1 MTTSTEGAVGVRS
14 NADLIRHRLEA
25 LGLSQREAARQI
37 GVDDR
42 SMRYFCSG
50 KLPVPPT
57 VFLALEQL
65 AEIQKNDQS
74 LTMLE
79 NGTMSTSDGEHT
91 ATRLREANS
100 RRRAAIDVHMQHLRV
115 PPDPPVLPTPDKL
128 EEAYKAADE
137 SGQPLDEIG
146 LAGKLQRVLADLGQ
160 ELAPGERRGAFAVV
174 GGLYFQSRRS
184 YGNPVW
190 EMHWQPLSTMV
201 DGNGTEHHSPSVKLA
216 GDDTIQEWSRRG
228 RTAQHPVL
236 RARYADLAWEIAKY
250 RIVAARQE
258 NPAAPKPARP
268 NADDARRAID
278 SYLEAVHHKLAQDVF
293 DAWRYLGRAVELA
306 ATIRDSARLQCA
318 KDTLFRYRAA
328 GEGEKA
334 DYPFWLFDEIAWD
347 HRDSLA
353 LTEEEKL
360 TVVRSLERALALRSD
375 MNNPPLF
382 DPYIAQDAAD
392 RLARWHTQIGTQIDA
407 SHAASVAGQ
416 AFEAA
421 AAQAKGLTAIAI
433 LERQAVRYRKAGD
446 KESAARVEQ
455 AIRQHAP
462 EAQGELKRIESRYE
476 IPREELD
483 RWADHVAGATFQEGL
498 SRVVAANLIRKGQ
511 TETSVR
517 ELAKEAVLHAHLN
530 ISVMRADG
538 FSGAE
543 IGSVEKDLDGRI
555 IHHAANAFGYSAP
568 FLNVALKR
576 FREKH
581 NVDLERLMSSLEDA
595 PLFPAGRRQLLRE
608 GLAAWF
614 TEDWIKSIHILLPQ
628 AEAALR
634 DLLSQFGAPVM
645 KPDRHYGGFQAIG
658 LGEVLSHDSFR
669 DRVPEDMRFHL
680 RVLLQDPR
688 GINLRN
694 EFAHGLAARELYD
707 RGIANWMVHLILMLG
722 LIRWDGSAASPT
734 G

>member
-1 MTTSTEGAVGVRS
+1 MTTSTEGAPGVRS
-14 NADLIRHRLEA
+14 DVELIRRQLEA
-25 LGLSQREAARQI
+25 LGLSQREAARQL

-74 LTMLE
+74 LAMLE
-79 NGTMSTSDGEHT
+79 DGTMSTSDGEQST
-91 ATRLREANS
+91 TRLREANS
-100 RRRAAIDVHMQHLRV
+100 SRRAAIEVHMQHLRA

-128 EEAYKAADE
+128 EEAYEAADD

-146 LAGKLQRVLADLGQ
+146 LAGKLQQVLTDLGR
-160 ELAPGERRGAFAVV
+160 ELAPGERRGVFAVV

-184 YGNPVW
+184 YGDPVW
-190 EMHWQPLSTMV
+190 EMHWQPLSTMI
-201 DGNGTEHHSPSVKLA
+201 DRNGTAHHSPSVKLS

-250 RIVAARQE
+250 RIVAARQD

-278 SYLEAVHHKLAQDVF
+278 AYLEAVDHKLTQDVF

-306 ATIRDSARLQCA
+306 ATIRDSARLNCA
-318 KDTLFRYRAA
+318 KDALFNYRAA
-328 GEGEKA
+328 GEAEKA
-334 DYPFWLFDEIAWD
+334 DYPFWLFDEIAWE

-353 LTEEEKL
+353 LTEEEKV

-375 MNNPPLF
+375 ICNPSLF
-382 DPYIAQDAAD
+382 EPYIAQDAAD
-392 RLARWHTQIGTQIDA
+392 RLARWRTQVGAQIDA
-407 SHAASVAGQ
+407 PHAASIAGR

-421 AAQAKGLTAIAI
+421 AAQAKGLTAIAL
-433 LERQAVRYRKAGD
+433 LERQAFRYRKAGD

-476 IPREELD
+476 IPKEELD
-483 RWADHVAGATFQEGL
+483 SWADHVAGATFQEGL

-511 TETSVR
+511 SETSVR
-517 ELAKEAVLHAHLN
+517 ELAKEAVLYAHVN

-543 IGSVEKDLDGRI
+543 IGSVEKDLDGRV

-568 FLNVALKR
+568 FLNVALAR
-576 FREKH
+576 FRDKH
-581 NVDLERLMSSLEDA
+581 NVDLDRLMSVFEDA
-595 PLFPAGRRQLLRE
+595 PLFPSGRRQLVRE

-614 TEDWIKSIHILLPQ
+614 AEDWIKSIHILLPQ
-628 AEAALR
+628 AEATLR

-694 EFAHGLAARELYD
+694 EFAHGLAARELFD
-707 RGIANWMVHLILMLG
+707 RGIANWTVHLILMLG
-722 LIRWDGSAASPT
+722 LIRLEGSTGSPT
-734 G
+734 R